1 MASKTEQLLE
11 AVKALLVSVPNVKV
25 ERNTALPEKIHAGG
39 LIVLRDGNPGDPEQ
53 ALGGFGSVYY
63 SQDVEIEVYVEDGD
77 AATRDTAFDTLLQQ
91 IGSVLD
97 ADPTL
102 GGLAFGMT
110 YGRPE
115 VHTEAVTGA
124 PAIKAGTLTVT
135 IEFETDSPLG

>member
-1 MASKTEQLLE
+1 MTKCELIMIALKELLGVGLS
-11 AVKALLVSVPNVKV
+11 AKI
-25 ERNTALPEKIHAGG
+25 ERNTALPEKIPAGG

-53 ALGGFGSVYY
+53 ALGGFGGIYY
-63 SQDVEIEVYVEDGD
+63 SQDVEIEVYAEDGD

-115 VHTEAVTGA
+115 VYTEAVAGA
-124 PAIKAGTLTVT
+124 PAIKAGTIAVT
-135 IEFETDSPLG
+135 IEFEVDSLLG